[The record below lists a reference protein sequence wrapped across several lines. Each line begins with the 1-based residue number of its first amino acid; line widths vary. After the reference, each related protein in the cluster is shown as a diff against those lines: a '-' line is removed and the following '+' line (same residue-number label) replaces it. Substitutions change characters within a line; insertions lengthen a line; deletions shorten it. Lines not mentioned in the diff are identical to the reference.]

1 MMSEGMGTQP
11 VEAGS
16 APFPRRLVDAVR
28 RFHFSEPSLPWAFLG
43 AVILSYGIF
52 IPLWGLYGDDW
63 IYMWNYHVFGAG
75 SFIDFVAVDRPFS
88 AWIYILTTPIFG
100 ETSWPYHLL
109 MLALRW
115 LSAFLL
121 WKILCIL
128 WPQHGRQNGWVA
140 LLFAIYPGFQQ
151 QPIAVQF
158 ILHFGT
164 LDLTLFSLWAML
176 RSVQEPGKRRVLTV
190 LGLAAS
196 LSVFGIEY
204 FMGLE
209 LLRPILAWMVLRD
222 ETDRKQR
229 LKRSFLAWLPY
240 LIVFAAFIIWRV
252 FIFSFPTY
260 EPELIYG
267 LQESPL
273 QALMGLAKR
282 ILTDVKTVLYG
293 AWRFA
298 LQRPDGSLNFYI
310 LLAGGAFLLSL
321 LYMAKLSPEGS
332 EEGKERWH
340 ESWPVQAAALG
351 AISIAVVG
359 WPFWVPNVPLNLA
372 FPWDRSMLPFMLGA
386 CLILVAVVDV
396 IVRPKAQ
403 VVILSGL
410 VALAVG
416 FHYQNALIYRDE
428 WTNLQNYFWQMA
440 WRMPDLEKGTVV
452 ISDAIPLWR
461 FSDNDLTPL
470 VNWIYSPEL
479 ETGEMD
485 YKYFDMSTR
494 VSSPLP
500 GLEEDM
506 PFSHGYRNTSFSGT
520 TSDVLSIFYQAP
532 GCMKVLDPKGDMLP
546 ANVPETLLETL
557 HLSHP
562 DQIITDSPLPSV
574 PPQILGAEP
583 AHGWCYYYTKAALAQ
598 QAGDWE
604 GIVEMGEAAKAA
616 GLTAASGFGDE
627 YLPFIEGYARMG
639 DFDQALGLSNSA
651 AGEADPGLCNVWTRV
666 EQSTDPD
673 EDAAAR
679 IRELK
684 EFLGCSS

>member
-1 MMSEGMGTQP
+1 
-11 VEAGS
+11 
-16 APFPRRLVDAVR
+16 
-28 RFHFSEPSLPWAFLG
+28 
-43 AVILSYGIF
+43 
-52 IPLWGLYGDDW
+52 
-63 IYMWNYHVFGAG
+63 
-75 SFIDFVAVDRPFS
+75 
-88 AWIYILTTPIFG
+88 
-100 ETSWPYHLL
+100 
-109 MLALRW
+109 
-115 LSAFLL
+115 
-121 WKILCIL
+121 
-128 WPQHGRQNGWVA
+128 
-140 LLFAIYPGFQQ
+140 
-151 QPIAVQF
+151 
-158 ILHFGT
+158 
-164 LDLTLFSLWAML
+164 
-176 RSVQEPGKRRVLTV
+176 
-190 LGLAAS
+190 
-196 LSVFGIEY
+196 
-204 FMGLE
+204 
-209 LLRPILAWMVLRD
+209 
-222 ETDRKQR
+222 
-229 LKRSFLAWLPY
+229 
-240 LIVFAAFIIWRV
+240 
-252 FIFSFPTY
+252 
-260 EPELIYG
+260 
-267 LQESPL
+267 
-273 QALMGLAKR
+273 
-282 ILTDVKTVLYG
+282 
-293 AWRFA
+293 
-298 LQRPDGSLNFYI
+298 
-310 LLAGGAFLLSL
+310 
-321 LYMAKLSPEGS
+321 
-332 EEGKERWH
+332 
-340 ESWPVQAAALG
+340 
-351 AISIAVVG
+351 
-359 WPFWVPNVPLNLA
+359 
-372 FPWDRSMLPFMLGA
+372 
-386 CLILVAVVDV
+386 
-396 IVRPKAQ
+396 
-403 VVILSGL
+403 
-410 VALAVG
+410 
-416 FHYQNALIYRDE
+416 
-428 WTNLQNYFWQMA
+428 
-440 WRMPDLEKGTVV
+440 MPDLEKGTVV

-546 ANVPETLLETL
+546 VNVPETLLETL

-616 GLTAASGFGDE
+616 GHTAASGFGDE